1 MAKKETIAY
10 EHSEPGYNPVVPV
23 FSDPNKDRSI
33 KSGSRID
40 SPPAAYEQNDES

>member
-10 EHSEPGYNPVVPV
+10 EHSEPGNKPVIPV
-23 FSDPNKDRSI
+23 YSDPNKDRSI

-40 SPPAAYEQNDES
+40 SPPAAYEDEGD